1 MRGSLL
7 GQSPGTLENLHSLH
21 AVRDPVSRRG
31 IIFVLSAPSGAGK
44 TSISKR
50 VIAAMPDVVQ
60 AITCTTRAPRP
71 GEQDGREY
79 HFLSRQAFERHIA
92 AGDFLEWAQFQGQLY
107 GTLRQS
113 VEATTAAGKDVLLV
127 IDVQGAAHHR
137 AAGLDAVFVFVLPPS
152 WEVLAQRLRARGSES
167 AAEQAQRLDVARQ
180 EVAHYTA
187 YDYVVVNDQ
196 LDEAVAT
203 LQAIIRAERQRIT
216 RVGTAPFAALLAAQP
231 AKG

>member
-1 MRGSLL
+1 MQPTGGREGHRQ
-7 GQSPGTLENLHSLH
+7 G
-21 AVRDPVSRRG
+21 RRG

-50 VIAAMPDVVQ
+50 TIAAMPDVVQ
-60 AITCTTRAPRP
+60 VVTCTTRAPRP

-79 HFLSRQAFERHIA
+79 HFVSRQVFEQRIA

-113 VEATTAAGKDVLLV
+113 VEAITAVGQDVLLV
-127 IDVQGAAHHR
+127 IDVQGAAQHR

-152 WEVLAQRLRARGSES
+152 WETLAQRLQARGSES
-167 AAEQAQRLDVARQ
+167 ASQQAQRLGVARQ

-187 YDYVVVNDQ
+187 YDYVVINDR
-196 LDEAVAT
+196 LDEAVET
-203 LQAIIRAERQRIT
+203 LQAIIRAERQRIR
-216 RVGTAPFAALLAAQP
+216 RVGTAPIAALLAAQP